1 MTKLKDFKNNYEII
15 HTFVQNS
22 DKKIHLIK
30 YQHSKILFILKIYS
44 NYQIALYKKLK
55 KINHPGIPS
64 IYWLEEYNDQLY
76 IIEQFVNAPTL
87 YDVCDAG
94 KIDESK
100 AINIILQLCQILNF
114 LHSQTPVL
122 VHRDITLKNIL
133 YLDHHIYLIDF
144 DISRF
149 YSSTKNK
156 DTHIFG
162 TRGYLAPEQ
171 YGYAQSSIASDI
183 YQLGVI
189 FNLLLTDFFPNEYM
203 HQGKYAKVI
212 SSMLHLDP
220 QKRPKNTL
228 EVMKMIKIIQNKEYR
243 RNKTILNVIIFIL
256 VSVSIVLILLCI
268 FIINILGREPTFLKL
283 LLLII
288 YSIPTPIY
296 QIDIFNENK
305 IFPQQYNN
313 VENKIHKT
321 FIIIMILIFKLRLII
336 IILILFSNK
345 I

>member
-1 MTKLKDFKNNYEII
+1 MIDFKNNYEII
-15 HTFVQNS
+15 HTFVKNS
-22 DKKIHLIK
+22 DKEIHLIK
-30 YQHSKILFILKIYS
+30 YRYSKILFILKIYR

-64 IYWLEEYNDQLY
+64 IYWVEENNDQLY

-94 KIDESK
+94 KIDEST
-100 AINIILQLCQILNF
+100 AINIMLQLCQILNF

-133 YLDHHIYLIDF
+133 YIDHHIYLIDF

-149 YSSTKNK
+149 YSSTKNN

-228 EVMKMIKIIQNKEYR
+228 EVMKMINIIQCKEPK
-243 RNKTILNVIIFIL
+243 RNNTIIYEIIFSLI
-256 VSVSIVLILLCI
+256 SVPIILILLYI
-268 FIINILGREPTFLKL
+268 FYINILNREPFLLRL
-283 LLLII
+283 LILII
-288 YSIPTPIY
+288 YSIPAY
-296 QIDIFNENK
+296 QINFFYKNK

-313 VENKIHKT
+313 VENKIHQV
-321 FIIIMILIFKLRLII
+321 FIIIMILIFKLQSII
-336 IILILFSNK
+336 IMLNLFFK
-345 I
+345 

>member
-1 MTKLKDFKNNYEII
+1 M
-15 HTFVQNS
+15 
-22 DKKIHLIK
+22 
-30 YQHSKILFILKIYS
+30 
-44 NYQIALYKKLK
+44 
-55 KINHPGIPS
+55 
-64 IYWLEEYNDQLY
+64 
-76 IIEQFVNAPTL
+76 
-87 YDVCDAG
+87 
-94 KIDESK
+94 
-100 AINIILQLCQILNF
+100 
-114 LHSQTPVL
+114 L

-149 YSSTKNK
+149 YSSTKNN

-220 QKRPKNTL
+220 KKRPKNTL
-228 EVMKMIKIIQNKEYR
+228 EVMKMIKIIQHKEYR

-256 VSVSIVLILLCI
+256 VSVSIVLILLYI
-268 FIINILGREPTFLKL
+268 FYINILGRGPFFLKL
-283 LLLII
+283 LFLII
-288 YSIPTPIY
+288 YSIPLPIY
-296 QIDIFNENK
+296 HINFFNENK
-305 IFPQQYNN
+305 MFPQQYNG
-313 VENKIHKT
+313 VENKINKV
-321 FIIIMILIFKLRLII
+321 FIIIMIFIFKLQSII
-336 IILILFSNK
+336 IMLILFSNN

>member
-1 MTKLKDFKNNYEII
+1 MKDFKNNYKII
-15 HTFVQNS
+15 HTFVQNN
-22 DKKIHLIK
+22 DKEIHLIK

-44 NYQIALYKKLK
+44 KYQIAIYKKLK
-55 KINHPGIPS
+55 KINHPSIPS

-94 KIDESK
+94 KIDEAK
-100 AINIILQLCQILNF
+100 AVNVILQLCQILNF

-149 YSSTKNK
+149 YSSTKNN

-228 EVMKMIKIIQNKEYR
+228 EVMKMINIIQCKEPI
-243 RNKTILNVIIFIL
+243 RNKTILKEIMFTL
-256 VSVSIVLILLCI
+256 VSATIILILLYVFFTNI
-268 FIINILGREPTFLKL
+268 FGRKPFFLKL
-283 LLLII
+283 LLLFI
-288 YSIPTPIY
+288 YSIPIPIY
-296 QIDIFNENK
+296 QIIFFNENR

-313 VENKIHKT
+313 VENKIHQV
-321 FIIIMILIFKLRLII
+321 FIIIMILIFKLQSII
-336 IILILFSNK
+336 IMLNLFFK
-345 I
+345 